1 MNRLTQLPL
10 HQKLRRILLWS
21 AGSSLLVA
29 WMAFAVISVIKLH
42 SDTHLRLTTLARVTT
57 YNTQAALTFND
68 TQETA
73 NVLGSLHS
81 DVSIVYACVLKTG
94 GVAFAEWSRQ
104 PVKKPLAACSDRPD
118 NRDAWLAGQLHL
130 REPIHLENEQIG
142 YLHLDA
148 DIRPLWT
155 ELAVYMA
162 ILALLA
168 LLALLLAALLGL
180 KLGKV
185 VTDPILDLARTAE
198 EVSTQ
203 KNYALRANFSGTDE
217 VGHLI
222 DCFNDMLEQIELR
235 DYELK
240 QHREGLEQLVE
251 QRTDE
256 LKQAKEVAE
265 TANRAKSQFL
275 ATMSHEIRT
284 PMNGMLGM
292 SELLLGTRLDS
303 TQRRYV
309 ETIYG
314 CGEALLSI
322 LNDILDF
329 SKIEAGH
336 LVLEALDFDPVQVVD
351 DVISLLGEPA
361 HRKGLVL
368 VREVMPEVP
377 RRLRGDP
384 SRLRQV
390 LINLVSNAL
399 KFTESGQITLALS
412 SLDANQPV
420 LEFQVRDTGIG
431 INAQMQS
438 QLFRP
443 FVQADSSHA
452 RRYGGTGLGLA
463 IVKQLVEMMGGS
475 IRLSSQEGE
484 GSIFTIRIRLAL
496 PLTEAPLLEV
506 ANGGARLPV
515 AEPADLF
522 RGFRL
527 LLAEDTPTNQ
537 EVMRAMLSGMGCE
550 VDVVINGLQALHAMQ
565 RHRYDLVLMDC
576 QMPEMD
582 GFEATRRYREFEQ
595 ERRLGPVPILAVTAS
610 VLAEERAACLE
621 SGMNDILAKP
631 FKRQELRAM
640 LGQWL
645 RPRSIQRRAP

>member
-1 MNRLTQLPL
+1 MNRLNQLPL

-21 AGSSLLVA
+21 AGLSLLAA
-29 WMAFAVISVIKLH
+29 WLAFAVISVVKLH
-42 SDTHLRLTTLARVTT
+42 GDTYLRLTTLARITT
-57 YNTQAALTFND
+57 YNTEASLTFND

-73 NVLGSLHS
+73 NVLRSLRS
-81 DVSIVYACVLKTG
+81 DDSIVYACVFKSTG
-94 GVAFAEWSRQ
+94 QPFAEWSRA
-104 PVKKPLAACSDRPD
+104 PVDAPLSQCTDRPD

-130 REPIHLENEQIG
+130 REPILLENEQIG
-142 YLHLDA
+142 FLHLDA
-148 DIRPLWT
+148 DIRPLWR
-155 ELAVYMA
+155 ELAVYML
-162 ILALLA
+162 ILALLGV
-168 LLALLLAALLGL
+168 LALLLAAFLGL
-180 KLGKV
+180 KLAKV
-185 VTDPILDLARTAE
+185 VTEPILDLARTAE
-198 EVSTQ
+198 EVSSQ
-203 KNYALRANFSGTDE
+203 KNYALRAHFSGNDE
-217 VGHLI
+217 VGHLV
-222 DCFNDMLEQIELR
+222 DCFNEMLGQIETR
-235 DYELK
+235 DQELK
-240 QHREGLEQLVE
+240 QHREGLEQLVA

-256 LKQAKEVAE
+256 LKHAKEVAE
-265 TANRAKSQFL
+265 TASRAKSQFL

-314 CGEALLSI
+314 CGEALLAI

-351 DVISLLGEPA
+351 DVVSLLGEPA

-368 VREVMPEVP
+368 VREVSPEVP

-384 SRLRQV
+384 NRLRQV

-399 KFTESGQITLALS
+399 KFTEHGQITLNLS
-412 SLDANQPV
+412 RPDPFQPV
-420 LEFQVRDTGIG
+420 LDFQVRDTGIG
-431 INAQMQS
+431 INRKMQA
-438 QLFRP
+438 QLFQP

-463 IVKQLVEMMGGS
+463 IVKQLVEMMGGH
-475 IRLSSQEGE
+475 IRLNSAEGE
-484 GSIFTIRIRLAL
+484 GSVFTIRVRLAW
-496 PLTEAPLLEV
+496 PETEAP
-506 ANGGARLPV
+506 AAGGTLPDSRLPEQ
-515 AEPADLF
+515 EPRDIF

-550 VDVVINGLQALHAMQ
+550 VDVVANGVQALQAMQ
-565 RHRYDLVLMDC
+565 RNRYDLILMDC

-582 GFEATRRYREFEQ
+582 GFEATRRFRAIEQ
-595 ERRLGPVPILAVTAS
+595 ERRLAPVPILAVTAS
-610 VLAEERAACLE
+610 VLAEERMACLE

-631 FKRQELRAM
+631 FKRHELRS
-640 LGQWL
+640 LLSQWL
-645 RPRSIQRRAP
+645 RPRTGMRRVP

>member
-1 MNRLTQLPL
+1 MHRLTQLPL

-21 AGSSLLVA
+21 AGSALLLA
-29 WMAFAVISVIKLH
+29 WLAFAVVSVVKLH
-42 SDTHLRLTTLARVTT
+42 SDTHLRLTTLARITT

-68 TQETA
+68 TRETA
-73 NVLGSLHS
+73 NVLGSLQS
-81 DVSIVYACVLKTG
+81 DASLVYACVLRSG
-94 GVAFAEWSRQ
+94 NAPFAEWSRTR
-104 PVKKPLAACSDRPD
+104 PLTPLSHCTDRPD
-118 NRDAWLAGQLHL
+118 NRNDWLSARIHL
-130 REPIHLENEQIG
+130 REPILLENELIG

-148 DIRPLWT
+148 DIAPLWR
-155 ELAVYMA
+155 ELALYMA
-162 ILALLA
+162 ILAVSGVLA
-168 LLALLLAALLGL
+168 LGLAALLGL
-180 KLGKV
+180 RLGKV
-185 VTDPILDLARTAE
+185 VTDPILALARTAE
-198 EVSTQ
+198 EVSSQ
-203 KNYALRANFSGTDE
+203 KNYALRANFSGSDE
-217 VGHLI
+217 VGHLV
-222 DCFNDMLEQIELR
+222 DCFNEMLEQIEMR
-235 DYELK
+235 DQELK
-240 QHREGLEQLVE
+240 QHREGLELLVA

-256 LKQAKEVAE
+256 LKHAKDLAE
-265 TANRAKSQFL
+265 TASRAKSQFL

-314 CGEALLSI
+314 CGEALLAI

-336 LVLEALDFDPVQVVD
+336 LVLESLDFDPVQVVD
-351 DVISLLGEPA
+351 DVVSLMGEPA

-368 VREVMPEVP
+368 VREVLPDVP

-384 SRLRQV
+384 NRLRQI

-399 KFTESGQITLALS
+399 KFTENGQITLALK
-412 SLDANQPV
+412 APEPFQPV

-431 INAQMQS
+431 ISDKMQA
-438 QLFRP
+438 QLFQP

-463 IVKQLVEMMGGS
+463 IVKQLVEIMGGN
-475 IRLSSQEGE
+475 IRLVSHEGE
-484 GSIFTIRIRLAL
+484 GSVFTIRIRLA
-496 PLTEAPLLEV
+496 PPESEVPVFSSQNAGNRFPALET
-506 ANGGARLPV
+506 
-515 AEPADLF
+515 ADLY

-537 EVMRAMLSGMGCE
+537 EVMRAMLAGMGCE
-550 VDVVINGLQALHAMQ
+550 VDLVANGAQALHAMQ
-565 RHRYDLVLMDC
+565 RNRYDLVLMDC

-582 GFEATRRYREFEQ
+582 GFEATRRYRAFER
-595 ERRLGPVPILAVTAS
+595 ERGLPPVPVLAVTAS
-610 VLAEERAACLE
+610 VLAEERMACLE
-621 SGMNDILAKP
+621 CGMNDILAKP
-631 FKRQELRAM
+631 FKRQELRAL

-645 RPRSIQRRAP
+645 RPPSARRRPK